1 MFKALQAVSLM
12 IKLKKCKFVQ
22 KELQFLRY
30 IISVKEIKTD
40 PEKIAK
46 MITLLLSTNLK
57 KLRSR
62 LGLFTYYQQYIK
74 GFLNITRP
82 MYKLT
87 REKNSKPMP
96 FEWTLARQK
105 AFEVI
110 KAKLI
115 MMLVVAYLNFNKLFI
130 LYINISGGVVE
141 AVLY

>member
-115 MMLVVAYLNFNKLFI
+115 MILVVAYLNFNKLFI

-141 AVLY
+141 AVLH

>member
-141 AVLY
+141 AVLH